1 MLQRSTTRNQII
13 KGRRIME
20 KVLKAFKIILYVLL
34 FALAITFV
42 VCLFAI
48 PQETKEFVKLAIE
61 FINKP
66 LPIVGISIATGGFLL
81 WKIIDCTPIGRKGYN
96 AIKEDFKKEQDK
108 INGYKQVAEEKLD
121 EVKKLANE
129 QIAILSHYSQQIDNL
144 CDNLVKVCETSP
156 NAKIKAIGEEIK
168 GKQGAIKED
177 LQDKLENNE
186 LAKKVEST
194 KYDLETILKELQELK
209 EKVYGQEQKDN

>member
-1 MLQRSTTRNQII
+1 
-13 KGRRIME
+13 ME
-20 KVLKAFKIILYVLL
+20 KILKAFKIILYVLL

-48 PQETKEFVKLAIE
+48 PEETKEFVRLAMD
-61 FINKP
+61 FINRP
-66 LPIVGISIATGGFLL
+66 LPIVGVSILTGGFLI
-81 WKIIDCTPIGRKGYN
+81 WKIIDSTPIGRKGYN
-96 AIKEDFKKEQDK
+96 AIKEDFIKEKDK
-108 INGYKQVAEEKLD
+108 INGYKQVAEEKL
-121 EVKKLANE
+121 EQVEKLSQE
-129 QIAILSHYSQQIDNL
+129 QIDILSNYSQQIDNL

-156 NAKIKAIGEEIK
+156 NSKIKAIGEEIK
-168 GKQGAIKED
+168 SNQGAIKED
-177 LQDKLENNE
+177 LHDKLENNE

>member
-1 MLQRSTTRNQII
+1 
-13 KGRRIME
+13 ME

-34 FALAITFV
+34 FALAITFI

-61 FINKP
+61 FVNQP
-66 LPIVGISIATGGFLL
+66 LPIIGISIATGGFLL

-108 INGYKQVAEEKLD
+108 INGYKQVAEEKLG

-129 QIAILSHYSQQIDNL
+129 QIDILSHYSQQIDNL

-168 GKQGAIKED
+168 SKQLD
-177 LQDKLENNE
+177 FKLELKEQYEDTHNE
-186 LAKKVEST
+186 LAKKVYND
-194 KYDLETILKELQELK
+194 KYDLETILKELQ
-209 EKVYGQEQKDN
+209 

>member
-1 MLQRSTTRNQII
+1 
-13 KGRRIME
+13 ME

-34 FALAITFV
+34 FALAITFI

-48 PQETKEFVKLAIE
+48 PQETKEFVKLSIE
-61 FINKP
+61 FVNQP
-66 LPIVGISIATGGFLL
+66 LPIIGISIATGGFLL

-108 INGYKQVAEEKLD
+108 INGYKQVAEEKLG

-129 QIAILSHYSQQIDNL
+129 QIDILSHYSQQIDNL

-168 GKQGAIKED
+168 SKQLD
-177 LQDKLENNE
+177 FKLELKEQYEDTHNE
-186 LAKKVEST
+186 LAKKVDNA

>member
-1 MLQRSTTRNQII
+1 ML
-13 KGRRIME
+13 G
-20 KVLKAFKIILYVLL
+20 
-34 FALAITFV
+34 
-42 VCLFAI
+42 
-48 PQETKEFVKLAIE
+48 
-61 FINKP
+61 
-66 LPIVGISIATGGFLL
+66 
-81 WKIIDCTPIGRKGYN
+81 
-96 AIKEDFKKEQDK
+96 
-108 INGYKQVAEEKLD
+108 

-129 QIAILSHYSQQIDNL
+129 QIDILSHYSQQIDNL

-177 LQDKLENNE
+177 LHDKLENNE